1 MTPPVEWHDNE
12 PTFPDFLP
20 PKPEPVLLTAYE
32 AQERIKGVLE
42 AAGITC
48 LITGRI
54 SAVFPDGAKC
64 SYTHLCVEAGARG
77 YLGR

>member
-1 MTPPVEWHDNE
+1 MTPVEWNEFE

-20 PKPEPVLLTAYE
+20 PKPEPVKLTE
-32 AQERIKGVLE
+32 AEVRERIKGVLE
-42 AAGITC
+42 AAGIEC

-54 SAVFPDGAKC
+54 SALFPDGAKC
-64 SYTHLCVEAGARG
+64 SYTHLCVEADTRG